1 MKKLAT
7 SLLAVGALALAPGG
21 LAAGGAASLTIT
33 PASVPSGT
41 LLNAKACVATSGD
54 GGYLIAKGP
63 GATARDISF
72 GPATPCS
79 SFQIDTTGWVAGK
92 YRIDGYEFTAKGS
105 KGIGSATIT
114 VT

>member
-1 MKKLAT
+1 MKTLAA
-7 SLLAVGALALAPGG
+7 SLAAIGVLALSPNV
-21 LAAGGAASLTIT
+21 LAGGAGSLTVT
-33 PASVPSGT
+33 PSTVASGT
-41 LLNAKACVATSGD
+41 ALDVTACVVTSGD

-63 GATARDISF
+63 DATARDITF

-79 SFQIDTTGWVAGK
+79 SFQVDTTDWAAGK
-92 YRIDGYEFTAKGS
+92 YRINGYEFTAKGA

>member
-1 MKKLAT
+1 MKKLAA
-7 SLLAVGALALAPGG
+7 SLVAIGALALSPNV
-21 LAAGGAASLTIT
+21 LAGGAGSLTVT
-33 PASVPSGT
+33 PSTVASGT
-41 LLNAKACVATSGD
+41 ALDVTACVVTSGD

-63 GATARDISF
+63 DATARDITF

-79 SFQIDTTGWVAGK
+79 SFQVDTTDWAAGK
-92 YRIDGYEFTAKGS
+92 YRINGYEFTAKGA